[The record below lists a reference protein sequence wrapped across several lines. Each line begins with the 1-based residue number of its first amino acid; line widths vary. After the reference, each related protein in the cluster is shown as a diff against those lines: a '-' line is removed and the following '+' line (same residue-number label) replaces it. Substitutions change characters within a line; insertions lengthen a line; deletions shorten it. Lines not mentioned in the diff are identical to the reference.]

1 MLTKE
6 QLEKFNEYFMLTEV
20 THDVATHVYKT
31 DDVEQLNELYTEE
44 TENGIMYL
52 NETLTD
58 SYTESSQGYT
68 IELKNP
74 RLYIRDVYELSDLFK
89 FIQNEMDEEIERYEK
104 EPEEKD

>member
-6 QLEKFNEYFMLTEV
+6 QLKKFNEYFMLTEV
-20 THDVATHVYKT
+20 TNDITTYVYNT

-44 TENGIMYL
+44 TENGFMYL
-52 NETLTD
+52 NATIKD

-74 RLYIRDVYELSDLFK
+74 RLYIKDVCEISDLVE
-89 FIQNEMDEEIERYEK
+89 FIQNQMEK
-104 EPEEKD
+104 EIKHYTKKETSK